1 MQSSVTLPPPQ
12 QQPLTFYVAHPFT
25 HVMWLFPSNQS
36 AVLKHNTVNFGML
49 YSGGYAAPHASRSM
63 TINFYNN
70 TKHENQTTQWLP
82 LPNVSICIKRNT
94 IRSYFSGAWGQLF
107 NLFMISLK
115 NQLLLEINSIL
126 ETQVWDILAIPL
138 FFPSKQCVRNK
149 TWHAVLL
156 QGKN

>member
-1 MQSSVTLPPPQ
+1 MSLSTNLSHILLVLLVLYKCLFVFAVLVVMMLPFSVGQASQLCCSYAVCVVQSSVTLPPPQ
-12 QQPLTFYVAHPFT
+12 QQPLTFYVAHPFI

-82 LPNVSICIKRNT
+82 LPNVSI
-94 IRSYFSGAWGQLF
+94 
-107 NLFMISLK
+107 
-115 NQLLLEINSIL
+115 
-126 ETQVWDILAIPL
+126 
-138 FFPSKQCVRNK
+138 
-149 TWHAVLL
+149 
-156 QGKN
+156 

>member
-1 MQSSVTLPPPQ
+1 MSFSTNLSHTLLVLLVLYKCAFAFVVLAVIMFCVVFCWSSFSTLLQLRNVCGAVKCNPPQ

-82 LPNVSICIKRNT
+82 LPNVSI
-94 IRSYFSGAWGQLF
+94 
-107 NLFMISLK
+107 
-115 NQLLLEINSIL
+115 
-126 ETQVWDILAIPL
+126 
-138 FFPSKQCVRNK
+138 
-149 TWHAVLL
+149 
-156 QGKN
+156 